1 MNKDITIVTGLWDL
15 GRGNVDGW
23 SKRDF
28 KEYKN
33 RFFELLE
40 TDIQM
45 CIWIPKELEE
55 EVKNVRGNKP
65 TRIFIKSNEDFK
77 TWNPFYNEINKI
89 RTSENWLNNADWLRE
104 SPQASLE
111 LYNPMM
117 FTKMFMVND
126 SAIINPF
133 DSEYFFWVD
142 GGLTNTVNKGY
153 FTHDLVLNNLPNY
166 CKSNGN
172 KFVHVS
178 YPYTSNEEIHGFTRE
193 GMNKYC
199 NVDFVNLVSRG
210 GFFGG
215 EKSLVHE
222 VNTLYYNIMEDTL
235 RNNLMGADES
245 LFTILAYRFP
255 QIIHRFIIEGDGLVW
270 PFFEELKKY
279 TKTNNDVG
287 LYVIGFNSP
296 KQFETL
302 VTSML
307 EYDKN
312 FILKP
317 KKFLLD
323 NSTDLSTTE
332 KYKELCEKHGFEHIK
347 KNNLGICGGRQFI
360 AEHAHDNNFDYYF
373 FFEDDMFFYQKKG
386 EVCRNGFNR
395 YVENLYNTILTI
407 MKENEFDFL
416 KMNYS
421 EFYGDNGTQW
431 AWYNVPQEVR
441 NKYFP
446 WKKDLPVM
454 GLDPDAPRT
463 QFNSIK
469 TKNGVSYAE
478 GEIYYSNWPQ
488 IVSNNGNILMF
499 LVDKWERPYEQ
510 TWMSYIYQETK
521 KGNIKPAL
529 LLLTPTEHDRFDF
542 YPPSER
548 KES

>member
-1 MNKDITIVTGLWDL
+1 
-15 GRGNVDGW
+15 
-23 SKRDF
+23 
-28 KEYKN
+28 
-33 RFFELLE
+33 
-40 TDIQM
+40 
-45 CIWIPKELEE
+45 
-55 EVKNVRGNKP
+55 
-65 TRIFIKSNEDFK
+65 
-77 TWNPFYNEINKI
+77 
-89 RTSENWLNNADWLRE
+89 
-104 SPQASLE
+104 
-111 LYNPMM
+111 
-117 FTKMFMVND
+117 
-126 SAIINPF
+126 
-133 DSEYFFWVD
+133 
-142 GGLTNTVNKGY
+142 
-153 FTHDLVLNNLPNY
+153 
-166 CKSNGN
+166 
-172 KFVHVS
+172 
-178 YPYTSNEEIHGFTRE
+178 
-193 GMNKYC
+193 
-199 NVDFVNLVSRG
+199 
-210 GFFGG
+210 
-215 EKSLVHE
+215 
-222 VNTLYYNIMEDTL
+222 
-235 RNNLMGADES
+235 
-245 LFTILAYRFP
+245 
-255 QIIHRFIIEGDGLVW
+255 
-270 PFFEELKKY
+270 
-279 TKTNNDVG
+279 
-287 LYVIGFNSP
+287 
-296 KQFETL
+296 
-302 VTSML
+302 ML

-332 KYKELCEKHGFEHIK
+332 KYKELCKKHGFEHIK

-373 FFEDDMFFYQKKG
+373 FFEDDMFFYPKKG

-446 WKKDLPVM
+446 WKKDLPIM

-469 TKNGVSYAE
+469 TKNGVSYAD

-542 YPPSER
+542 YPASER